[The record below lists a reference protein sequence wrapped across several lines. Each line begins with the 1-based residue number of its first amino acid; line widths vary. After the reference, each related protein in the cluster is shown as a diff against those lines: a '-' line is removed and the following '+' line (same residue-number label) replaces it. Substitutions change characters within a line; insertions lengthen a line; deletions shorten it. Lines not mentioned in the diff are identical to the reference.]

1 MMALSVILNTFVMVF
16 FVFNYLNWKL
26 VLLILVNCWPS
37 LFPLYFY
44 NVIVCPFVLFI
55 LDIELSVFFF
65 IYSFWIHLGYLQKTV
80 QQYFCYTMA
89 GSLIGASHDVWADM
103 RRTVVRLSRFLHITL
118 NIKKFN
124 KGTSFLIIKC
134 NV

>member
-1 MMALSVILNTFVMVF
+1 
-16 FVFNYLNWKL
+16 
-26 VLLILVNCWPS
+26 
-37 LFPLYFY
+37 
-44 NVIVCPFVLFI
+44 
-55 LDIELSVFFF
+55 
-65 IYSFWIHLGYLQKTV
+65 
-80 QQYFCYTMA
+80 MA